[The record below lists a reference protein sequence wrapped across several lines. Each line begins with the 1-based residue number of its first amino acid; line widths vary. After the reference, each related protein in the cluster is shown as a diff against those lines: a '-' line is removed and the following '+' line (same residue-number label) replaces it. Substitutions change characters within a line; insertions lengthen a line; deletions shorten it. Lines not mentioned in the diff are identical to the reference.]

1 MSASA
6 RHPASESRSRCTTR
20 PVPDRSPTSSWR
32 RRWLRVA
39 ESRGM
44 GRGLAAILPGSA
56 RTEEAQAALRQ
67 IPVELIR
74 PNPDQP
80 RKEFNGESLLA
91 LAESIEA
98 KGLLQPLVVRALP
111 GGTYELIAGERR
123 LRASKIAK
131 LESVPAIVRDAEGSE
146 RLELALLE
154 NVAREDLNPVDEARA
169 CAILVDDLGVS
180 KAELASRI
188 GRSRPAVANAIRL
201 LDLPD
206 NVLELIEKAELTGA
220 HGRALL
226 MTRDNDTR
234 RRLARE
240 AVTAG
245 WSVKETEKRAK
256 AEQQRLDGTAPAKSA
271 AGPPADLVDAMAA
284 AADALTAATGHDVRV
299 KPTGGGIRAEI
310 SFDNPAEA
318 VALAELILRRNT

>member
-1 MSASA
+1 
-6 RHPASESRSRCTTR
+6 
-20 PVPDRSPTSSWR
+20 
-32 RRWLRVA
+32 
-39 ESRGM
+39 M
-44 GRGLAAILPGSA
+44 GRGLAAILPSSS
-56 RTEEAQAALRQ
+56 RSEAESALRQ

-98 KGLLQPLVVRALP
+98 KGVLQPLVVRALP
-111 GGTYELIAGERR
+111 GGAYELIAGERR
-123 LRASKIAK
+123 LRASKIAN
-131 LESVPAIVRDAEGSE
+131 LEDVPAIIRDAEGSE
-146 RLELALLE
+146 SLELALLE

-169 CAILVDDLGVS
+169 CATLVEDLGVS
-180 KAELASRI
+180 KAELAGRI
-188 GRSRPAVANAIRL
+188 GKSRPAVANAIRL

-206 NVLELIEKAELTGA
+206 DVLELIERAELTGA

-226 MTRDNDTR
+226 MARDHDTR

-240 AVTAG
+240 AHAAG

-256 AEQQRLDGTAPAKSA
+256 AEQQKADGGGRDSGARRI
-271 AGPPADLVDAMAA
+271 PADLEDALAA

-299 KPTGGGIRAEI
+299 KVTASGCRAEI
-310 SFDNPAEA
+310 SFESPADA
-318 VALAELILRRNT
+318 VSLAEQILRRNP

>member
-1 MSASA
+1 
-6 RHPASESRSRCTTR
+6 
-20 PVPDRSPTSSWR
+20 
-32 RRWLRVA
+32 
-39 ESRGM
+39 M
-44 GRGLAAILPGSA
+44 GRGLAAILPGSS
-56 RTEEAQAALRQ
+56 RSETESGPALRH

-111 GGTYELIAGERR
+111 GGTFELIAGERR

-131 LESVPAIVRDAEGSE
+131 LEEVPAIVRDAEGSE

-188 GRSRPAVANAIRL
+188 GKSRPAVANAIRL

-206 NVLELIEKAELTGA
+206 DVLELIEKSELTGA

-226 MTRDNDTR
+226 MTRDNDAR

-240 AVTAG
+240 AVAAG

-256 AEQQRLDGTAPAKSA
+256 AAQAELDGTAPKKTATA
-271 AGPPADLVDAMAA
+271 PPADLVDAMAA
-284 AADALTAATGHDVRV
+284 AADALTAATGHDVKV
-299 KPTGGGIRAEI
+299 KQTASGVRAEI
-310 SFDNPAEA
+310 AFDDPSQAIQ
-318 VALAELILRRNT
+318 LAELILRRNT

>member
-1 MSASA
+1 
-6 RHPASESRSRCTTR
+6 
-20 PVPDRSPTSSWR
+20 
-32 RRWLRVA
+32 
-39 ESRGM
+39 M
-44 GRGLAAILPGSA
+44 GRGLAAILPGSSRSETDA
-56 RTEEAQAALRQ
+56 GPALRQ

-98 KGLLQPLVVRALP
+98 KGVLQPLVVRALP

-131 LESVPAIVRDAEGSE
+131 LDEVPAIVRDAEDSE

-188 GRSRPAVANAIRL
+188 GKSRPAVANAIRL

-206 NVLELIEKAELTGA
+206 DVLELIEKAELTGA

-226 MTRDNDTR
+226 MTRDNDAR

-240 AVTAG
+240 AVAAG

-256 AEQQRLDGTAPAKSA
+256 AAQAELDGTAPKKA
-271 AGPPADLVDAMAA
+271 AARPPADLVDAMAA
-284 AADALTAATGHDVRV
+284 AADALTAATGHEV
-299 KPTGGGIRAEI
+299 KVKQTASGVRAEI
-310 SFDNPAEA
+310 AFEDPSQAIQ
-318 VALAELILRRNT
+318 LAELILRRNT

>member
-1 MSASA
+1 M
-6 RHPASESRSRCTTR
+6 TR
-20 PVPDRSPTSSWR
+20 PVQAWSLISNSP
-32 RRWLRVA
+32 RRWPHVA

-44 GRGLAAILPGSA
+44 GRGLAAILPGSSRIDDA
-56 RTEEAQAALRQ
+56 EPALRQ
-67 IPVELIR
+67 IPVDLVR

-98 KGLLQPLVVRALP
+98 KGVLQPLVVRALP

-131 LESVPAIVRDAEGSE
+131 LEAVPAIVRDAEGSE

-154 NVAREDLNPVDEARA
+154 NVAREDLNAVDEARA
-169 CAILVDDLGVS
+169 CATLVDDLGVS

-188 GRSRPAVANAIRL
+188 GKSRPAVANAIRL

-206 NVLELIEKAELTGA
+206 DVLELIEKSELTGA

-226 MTRDNDTR
+226 MTRDNDAR

-240 AVTAG
+240 ALAAG

-256 AEQQRLDGTAPAKSA
+256 AEQQKLDGIAPRA
-271 AGPPADLVDAMAA
+271 ASGPPADLVDAMAA
-284 AADALTAATGHDVRV
+284 AADALTAATGHDVKV
-299 KPTGGGIRAEI
+299 KATASGVRAEI
-310 SFDNPAEA
+310 PFDSPAQA

>member
-1 MSASA
+1 
-6 RHPASESRSRCTTR
+6 
-20 PVPDRSPTSSWR
+20 
-32 RRWLRVA
+32 VA

-44 GRGLAAILPGSA
+44 GRGLAAILPGGSRSEGA
-56 RTEEAQAALRQ
+56 EPALRQ
-67 IPVELIR
+67 IPVELIT

-131 LESVPAIVRDAEGSE
+131 LEQVPALVRDAEGSE

-169 CAILVDDLGVS
+169 VATLVDDLGIS

-188 GRSRPAVANAIRL
+188 GKSRPAVANAIRL

-206 NVLELIEKAELTGA
+206 EVLELIERGELTGA

-226 MTRDNDTR
+226 MTRDNDMR
-234 RRLARE
+234 RALARE
-240 AVTAG
+240 ALAAG

-256 AEQQRLDGTAPAKSA
+256 AAQQKLDGPIPSGGA
-271 AGPPADLVDAMAA
+271 ARRPADLVDAMAA
-284 AADALTAATGHDVRV
+284 AADALTAATGHDVKV
-299 KPTGGGIRAEI
+299 KATASGVRAEI
-310 SFDNPAEA
+310 SFDSPAEA

>member
-1 MSASA
+1 
-6 RHPASESRSRCTTR
+6 
-20 PVPDRSPTSSWR
+20 
-32 RRWLRVA
+32 VA

-44 GRGLAAILPGSA
+44 GRGLAAILPGNSRQEGA
-56 RTEEAQAALRQ
+56 EHGLRQ
-67 IPVELIR
+67 IPVDLIR

-131 LESVPAIVRDAEGSE
+131 LEQVPAIVRDAEGSE
-146 RLELALLE
+146 RLELALVE
-154 NVAREDLNPVDEARA
+154 NVAREDLNPVEEARA

-188 GRSRPAVANAIRL
+188 GKSRPAVANAIRL

-206 NVLELIEKAELTGA
+206 DVLELIEHGELTGA

-226 MTRDNDTR
+226 MTRDNDVR
-234 RRLARE
+234 RRLARD
-240 AVTAG
+240 AVAAG

-256 AEQQRLDGTAPAKSA
+256 AEQERFDGTARRSA
-271 AGPPADLVDAMAA
+271 PTAQPADLVDAMAA
-284 AADALTAATGHDVRV
+284 AADALTAATGRDVKV
-299 KPTGGGIRAEI
+299 KATASGVRAEI
-310 SFDNPAEA
+310 SFETPAEA

>member
-1 MSASA
+1 
-6 RHPASESRSRCTTR
+6 
-20 PVPDRSPTSSWR
+20 
-32 RRWLRVA
+32 VA
-39 ESRGM
+39 DSRGM
-44 GRGLAAILPGSA
+44 GRGLSAILPGNTSQQDA
-56 RTEEAQAALRQ
+56 EPALRQ
-67 IPVELIR
+67 IPVDLIR

-98 KGLLQPLVVRALP
+98 KGVLQPLVVRALA

-123 LRASKIAK
+123 LRAAKIAK
-131 LESVPAIVRDAEGSE
+131 LEQVPAIIRDAAGTE

-154 NVAREDLNPVDEARA
+154 NVAREDLNAVDEARA
-169 CAILVDDLGVS
+169 CATLVEDLGVS

-188 GRSRPAVANAIRL
+188 GKSRPAVANAIRL

-206 NVLELIEKAELTGA
+206 DVLELIERGELTGA

-226 MTRDNDTR
+226 MTRDNDVR
-234 RRLARE
+234 RRISRE
-240 AVTAG
+240 AVAGG

-256 AEQQRLDGTAPAKSA
+256 AEQQKLDGGGIPTGPKR
-271 AGPPADLVDAMAA
+271 PPADLVDAMAA

-299 KPTGGGIRAEI
+299 KATASGVRAEI
-310 SFDNPAEA
+310 AFEHPAEA
-318 VALAELILRRNT
+318 IALAELILRRNT

>member
-1 MSASA
+1 
-6 RHPASESRSRCTTR
+6 
-20 PVPDRSPTSSWR
+20 
-32 RRWLRVA
+32 
-39 ESRGM
+39 M
-44 GRGLAAILPGSA
+44 GRGLAAILPGGMRA
-56 RTEEAQAALRQ
+56 EEESGPALRQ

-98 KGLLQPLVVRALP
+98 KGVLQPLVVRALP
-111 GGTYELIAGERR
+111 GGTFELIAGERR

-131 LESVPAIVRDAEGSE
+131 LETVPALVRDAEGSE

-154 NVAREDLNPVDEARA
+154 NVAREDLNPIDEARA

-206 NVLELIEKAELTGA
+206 DVLELIEKGELTGA

-226 MTRDNDTR
+226 MTRDNNTR
-234 RRLARE
+234 KQLARD
-240 AVTAG
+240 AVAAG

-256 AEQQRLDGTAPAKSA
+256 GEQARLDGSTPIPGKTRV
-271 AGPPADLVDAMAA
+271 PADLVDAMAA
-284 AADALTAATGHDVRV
+284 AAAALTAATGRDVNV
-299 KPTGGGIRAEI
+299 KPTASGIRAEI
-310 SFDNPAEA
+310 SFEDPAEA

>member
-1 MSASA
+1 M
-6 RHPASESRSRCTTR
+6 
-20 PVPDRSPTSSWR
+20 
-32 RRWLRVA
+32 A

-44 GRGLAAILPGSA
+44 GRGLAAILPGSSRA
-56 RTEEAQAALRQ
+56 EAGESALRQ

-80 RKEFNGESLLA
+80 RKDFNGESLLA

-131 LESVPAIVRDAEGSE
+131 LEQVPAIIRDAEGAE

-169 CAILVDDLGVS
+169 CATLVDDLGVS

-188 GRSRPAVANAIRL
+188 GKSRPAVANAIRL

-206 NVLELIEKAELTGA
+206 DVLELIEKAELTGA

-226 MTRDNDTR
+226 MTRDNDMR
-234 RRLARE
+234 RKLARD
-240 AVTAG
+240 AVAAG
-245 WSVKETEKRAK
+245 WSVKETEKHAK
-256 AEQQRLDGTAPAKSA
+256 AAQAELDGTAPRKVA
-271 AGPPADLVDAMAA
+271 ARPPADLVDAMAA
-284 AADALTAATGHDVRV
+284 AADALTAATGHDVKV
-299 KPTGGGIRAEI
+299 KPAPSGVRAEI
-310 SFDNPAEA
+310 TFETPAEA

>member
-1 MSASA
+1 
-6 RHPASESRSRCTTR
+6 
-20 PVPDRSPTSSWR
+20 
-32 RRWLRVA
+32 
-39 ESRGM
+39 M
-44 GRGLAAILPGSA
+44 GRGLSAILPGST
-56 RTEEAQAALRQ
+56 RQEAGEPGLRQ

-98 KGLLQPLVVRALP
+98 KGLLQPLVVRALA

-131 LESVPAIVRDAEGSE
+131 LDEVPAIVRDAEGSE

-154 NVAREDLNPVDEARA
+154 NVAREDLNPIDEARA
-169 CAILVDDLGVS
+169 CATLVDDLGES

-188 GRSRPAVANAIRL
+188 GRSRPALANAIRL

-206 NVLELIEKAELTGA
+206 DVLELIAKGELTGA
-220 HGRALL
+220 HGRAAL
-226 MTRDNDTR
+226 MTRDNDAR
-234 RRLARE
+234 PRVARE
-240 AVTAG
+240 AVAAG

-256 AEQQRLDGTAPAKSA
+256 AEQQRLDGTAVV
-271 AGPPADLVDAMAA
+271 AGKKHTPADLVDAMAG

-299 KPTGGGIRAEI
+299 KATASGIRAEI
-310 SFDNPAEA
+310 SFESPAQA

>member
-1 MSASA
+1 
-6 RHPASESRSRCTTR
+6 
-20 PVPDRSPTSSWR
+20 
-32 RRWLRVA
+32 
-39 ESRGM
+39 M
-44 GRGLAAILPGSA
+44 GRGLAAILPGGP
-56 RTEEAQAALRQ
+56 RQEGGETGLRE
-67 IPVELIR
+67 IPIELIR

-98 KGLLQPLVVRALP
+98 KGVLQPLVVRALP

-131 LESVPAIVRDAEGSE
+131 LEQVPAIIRDAEGSE

-188 GRSRPAVANAIRL
+188 GKSRPAVANAIRL

-206 NVLELIEKAELTGA
+206 DVLELIERSELTGA

-226 MTRDNDTR
+226 MTRDNDVR

-240 AVTAG
+240 AVAAG

-256 AEQQRLDGTAPAKSA
+256 AEQHKLDEPAPASRPS
-271 AGPPADLVDAMAA
+271 GPPADLVDAMAA
-284 AADALTAATGHDVRV
+284 ASDALTAATGHDVRV
-299 KPTGGGIRAEI
+299 KATASGVRAEI
-310 SFDNPAEA
+310 SFETPAEA

>member
-1 MSASA
+1 
-6 RHPASESRSRCTTR
+6 
-20 PVPDRSPTSSWR
+20 
-32 RRWLRVA
+32 VA

-44 GRGLAAILPGSA
+44 GRGLAAILPTKTAAS
-56 RTEEAQAALRQ
+56 EPESALRQ
-67 IPVELIR
+67 IPVDLIR

-98 KGLLQPLVVRALP
+98 KGVLQPLVVRALP

-131 LESVPAIVRDAEGSE
+131 LEQVPAIIRDAEGAE

-169 CAILVDDLGVS
+169 CATLVEDLGVS
-180 KAELASRI
+180 KAELAGRI
-188 GRSRPAVANAIRL
+188 GKSRPAVANAIRL

-206 NVLELIEKAELTGA
+206 DVLERIERTELTGA

-226 MTRDNDTR
+226 MVRDNDAR
-234 RRLARE
+234 RDLARD
-240 AVTAG
+240 AVARG
-245 WSVKETEKRAK
+245 WSVKETEKHAK
-256 AEQQRLDGTAPAKSA
+256 AAQQRLEGGTRSGKSRR
-271 AGPPADLVDAMAA
+271 PHPDLVDAMAA
-284 AADALTAATGHDVRV
+284 AADALTAATGHDVNV
-299 KPTGGGIRAEI
+299 KATPSGVRAEI
-310 SFDNPAEA
+310 AFESPAEA

>member
-1 MSASA
+1 M
-6 RHPASESRSRCTTR
+6 
-20 PVPDRSPTSSWR
+20 
-32 RRWLRVA
+32 A
-39 ESRGM
+39 EPRGM
-44 GRGLAAILPGSA
+44 GRGLAAILPSGA
-56 RTEEAQAALRQ
+56 RAGGDSALRH
-67 IPVELIR
+67 IPVDLIR

-80 RKEFNGESLLA
+80 RKEFNGEALLA

-98 KGLLQPLVVRALP
+98 KGVLQPLVVRALP

-131 LESVPAIVRDAEGSE
+131 LESVPAIIRDAEGSE

-154 NVAREDLNPVDEARA
+154 NVAREDLNPVEEARA
-169 CAILVDDLGVS
+169 CATLVDDLGVS

-206 NVLELIEKAELTGA
+206 DVLELIARGELTGA

-226 MTRDNDTR
+226 MTRHNEAR
-234 RRLARE
+234 RALARE
-240 AVTAG
+240 AVAAG
-245 WSVKETEKRAK
+245 WSVKETERRAK
-256 AEQQRLDGTAPAKSA
+256 AEQAKLDRTAPI
-271 AGPPADLVDAMAA
+271 AGRTRAPADLVDAMAA
-284 AADALTAATGHDVRV
+284 AADALTAATGHDVKVRAAPSGV
-299 KPTGGGIRAEI
+299 KAEI
-310 SFDNPAEA
+310 SFGSPAEA

>member
-1 MSASA
+1 
-6 RHPASESRSRCTTR
+6 
-20 PVPDRSPTSSWR
+20 
-32 RRWLRVA
+32 VA

-44 GRGLAAILPGSA
+44 GRGLAAILPGGTRAES
-56 RTEEAQAALRQ
+56 EAGPALRQ

-98 KGLLQPLVVRALP
+98 KGVLQPLVVRALP
-111 GGTYELIAGERR
+111 GGTFELIAGERR

-131 LESVPAIVRDAEGSE
+131 LDEVPAIVRDAEGSE

-188 GRSRPAVANAIRL
+188 GKSRPAVANAIRL

-206 NVLELIEKAELTGA
+206 DVLELIEKSELTGA

-226 MTRDNDTR
+226 MTRDNDAR
-234 RRLARE
+234 RALARE
-240 AVTAG
+240 AVAAG
-245 WSVKETEKRAK
+245 WSVKQTEQRAK
-256 AEQQRLDGTAPAKSA
+256 AEQQKLDGTVPAKASSA
-271 AGPPADLVDAMAA
+271 PPADLVDAMAA
-284 AADALTAATGHDVRV
+284 AADALTAATGHDVKV
-299 KPTGGGIRAEI
+299 KATASGVRAEI
-310 SFDNPAEA
+310 SFEEPSQAIQ
-318 VALAELILRRNT
+318 LAELILRRNT

>member
-1 MSASA
+1 
-6 RHPASESRSRCTTR
+6 
-20 PVPDRSPTSSWR
+20 
-32 RRWLRVA
+32 
-39 ESRGM
+39 M
-44 GRGLAAILPGSA
+44 GRGLAAILPSSGRNS
-56 RTEEAQAALRQ
+56 EAESALRH

-98 KGLLQPLVVRALP
+98 RGILQPLVVRALA

-123 LRASKIAK
+123 LRAAK
-131 LESVPAIVRDAEGSE
+131 LAHLDEVPAIVRDADGAAE

-169 CAILVDDLGVS
+169 CAMLVEDLGVS
-180 KAELASRI
+180 KAELAGRI
-188 GRSRPAVANAIRL
+188 GKSRPAVANAIRL

-206 NVLELIEKAELTGA
+206 DVLELIQRGELTGA

-226 MTRDNDTR
+226 MCRDHEAR

-240 AVTAG
+240 AVARG
-245 WSVKETEKRAK
+245 WSVKETERHAK
-256 AEQQRLDGTAPAKSA
+256 AEQER
-271 AGPPADLVDAMAA
+271 GP
-284 AADALTAATGHDVRV
+284 
-299 KPTGGGIRAEI
+299 
-310 SFDNPAEA
+310 
-318 VALAELILRRNT
+318 

>member
-1 MSASA
+1 M
-6 RHPASESRSRCTTR
+6 
-20 PVPDRSPTSSWR
+20 
-32 RRWLRVA
+32 A

-44 GRGLAAILPGSA
+44 GRGLAAILPSSS
-56 RTEEAQAALRQ
+56 RSESESALRQ

-98 KGLLQPLVVRALP
+98 KGVLQPLVVRALP
-111 GGTYELIAGERR
+111 GGAYELIAGERR
-123 LRASKIAK
+123 LRASKIAN
-131 LESVPAIVRDAEGSE
+131 LEDVPAIIRDAEGSE
-146 RLELALLE
+146 SLELALLE

-169 CAILVDDLGVS
+169 CATLVEDLGVS
-180 KAELASRI
+180 KAELAGRI
-188 GRSRPAVANAIRL
+188 GKSRPAVANAIRL

-206 NVLELIEKAELTGA
+206 DVLELIERAELTGA

-226 MTRDNDTR
+226 MARDHDTR

-240 AVTAG
+240 AHAAG

-256 AEQQRLDGTAPAKSA
+256 AEQQKADGGTRDS
-271 AGPPADLVDAMAA
+271 GPSRIPADLEDALAA
-284 AADALTAATGHDVRV
+284 AADALTAATGHDVRM
-299 KPTGGGIRAEI
+299 KATASGCRAEI
-310 SFDNPAEA
+310 SFESPADA
-318 VALAELILRRNT
+318 VSLAEEILRRNP

>member
-1 MSASA
+1 
-6 RHPASESRSRCTTR
+6 
-20 PVPDRSPTSSWR
+20 
-32 RRWLRVA
+32 
-39 ESRGM
+39 M
-44 GRGLAAILPGSA
+44 GRGLAAILPGTSRQEDA
-56 RTEEAQAALRQ
+56 EPGLRQ

-80 RKEFNGESLLA
+80 RKAFSGESLLA

-131 LESVPAIVRDAEGSE
+131 LEQVPAIIRDAEGSE

-188 GRSRPAVANAIRL
+188 GKSRPAVANAIRL

-206 NVLELIEKAELTGA
+206 DVLELIERGELTGA

-226 MTRDNDTR
+226 MTRDNDVR

-240 AVTAG
+240 AVAAG
-245 WSVKETEKRAK
+245 WSVKETENRAK
-256 AEQQRLDGTAPAKSA
+256 AEQQKLDGAAPS
-271 AGPPADLVDAMAA
+271 GGRTHPPADLVDAMAA
-284 AADALTAATGHDVRV
+284 ASDALTAATGHDVRV
-299 KPTGGGIRAEI
+299 KATASGVRAEI
-310 SFDNPAEA
+310 SFENPAEA
-318 VALAELILRRNT
+318 VALAELILRKNT

>member
-1 MSASA
+1 
-6 RHPASESRSRCTTR
+6 
-20 PVPDRSPTSSWR
+20 
-32 RRWLRVA
+32 VA

-44 GRGLAAILPGSA
+44 GRGLAAILPGSS
-56 RTEEAQAALRQ
+56 RTEAAETALRQ
-67 IPVELIR
+67 IPIDLIR

-98 KGLLQPLVVRALP
+98 KGVLQPLVVRSLP

-131 LESVPAIVRDAEGSE
+131 LETVPAIIRDAEGSE

-206 NVLELIEKAELTGA
+206 DVLELIEKGELTGA

-226 MTRDNDTR
+226 MTRDNDAR

-240 AVTAG
+240 AVAAG

-256 AEQQRLDGTAPAKSA
+256 LEQARLEGGATKPGAPRV
-271 AGPPADLVDAMAA
+271 PADLVDAMAA
-284 AADALTAATGHDVRV
+284 ASDALTAATGHDVKV
-299 KPTGGGIRAEI
+299 KPSAGGIKAEI
-310 SFDNPAEA
+310 SFESPAEA

>member
-1 MSASA
+1 
-6 RHPASESRSRCTTR
+6 
-20 PVPDRSPTSSWR
+20 
-32 RRWLRVA
+32 VA

-44 GRGLAAILPGSA
+44 GRGLAAILPGGSRIETA
-56 RTEEAQAALRQ
+56 EAALRQ
-67 IPVELIR
+67 IPVDLIR

-98 KGLLQPLVVRALP
+98 KGVLQPLVVRALP

-131 LESVPAIVRDAEGSE
+131 LEQVPAIVRDAEGAE

-169 CAILVDDLGVS
+169 CATLVEDLGVS
-180 KAELASRI
+180 KAELAGRI
-188 GRSRPAVANAIRL
+188 GKSRPAVANAIRL

-206 NVLELIEKAELTGA
+206 DVLELIERGELTGA

-226 MTRDNDTR
+226 MTRDNDAR
-234 RRLARE
+234 RKLARE
-240 AVTAG
+240 AVAGG
-245 WSVKETEKRAK
+245 WSVKETETHAK
-256 AEQQRLDGTAPAKSA
+256 AAQAELDGTATKRTA
-271 AGPPADLVDAMAA
+271 ARPPADLVDAMAA
-284 AADALTAATGHDVRV
+284 AADALTAATGHDVKV
-299 KPTGGGIRAEI
+299 KATTSGVRAEI
-310 SFDNPAEA
+310 SFDNPADA

>member
-1 MSASA
+1 
-6 RHPASESRSRCTTR
+6 
-20 PVPDRSPTSSWR
+20 
-32 RRWLRVA
+32 
-39 ESRGM
+39 M
-44 GRGLAAILPGSA
+44 GRGLAAILPGSS
-56 RTEEAQAALRQ
+56 RVGDEEPALRQ
-67 IPVELIR
+67 IAVDLIR

-98 KGLLQPLVVRALP
+98 KGVLQPLVVRALP
-111 GGTYELIAGERR
+111 GGTFELIAGERR

-131 LESVPAIVRDAEGSE
+131 LETVPALVRDAEGSE

-169 CAILVDDLGVS
+169 CAMLVDDLGVS

-206 NVLELIEKAELTGA
+206 DVLELIAKSELTGA

-226 MTRDNDTR
+226 MARDNDTR
-234 RRLARE
+234 KRLARE
-240 AVTAG
+240 AVAAG

-256 AEQQRLDGTAPAKSA
+256 AEQAKLDGTAPI
-271 AGPPADLVDAMAA
+271 AGKKQTPADLVDAMAA

-299 KPTGGGIRAEI
+299 KPTASGIRAEI
-310 SFDNPAEA
+310 SFEDPAEA

>member
-1 MSASA
+1 M
-6 RHPASESRSRCTTR
+6 
-20 PVPDRSPTSSWR
+20 
-32 RRWLRVA
+32 A

-44 GRGLAAILPGSA
+44 GRGLAAILPGSSRSESEDA
-56 RTEEAQAALRQ
+56 GLRL
-67 IPVELIR
+67 IPVDLIR

-80 RKEFNGESLLA
+80 RKEFGGESLLA

-98 KGLLQPLVVRALP
+98 KGVLQPLVVRALS

-131 LESVPAIVRDAEGSE
+131 LEQVPAIVRDAEGSE

-169 CAILVDDLGVS
+169 CATLVEDLGVS
-180 KAELASRI
+180 KAELAGRI
-188 GRSRPAVANAIRL
+188 GKSRPAVANAIRL

-206 NVLELIEKAELTGA
+206 DVLELIEKAELTGA

-226 MTRDNDTR
+226 MTRDNDAR
-234 RRLARE
+234 RRLSRE
-240 AVTAG
+240 AVAAG

-256 AEQQRLDGTAPAKSA
+256 AAQAELDGTAPKKTTSR
-271 AGPPADLVDAMAA
+271 PPADLVDAMAA
-284 AADALTAATGHDVRV
+284 AADALQAATGHDVKV
-299 KPTGGGIRAEI
+299 KATASGVRAEI
-310 SFDNPAEA
+310 SFDEPAQA

>member
-1 MSASA
+1 
-6 RHPASESRSRCTTR
+6 
-20 PVPDRSPTSSWR
+20 
-32 RRWLRVA
+32 
-39 ESRGM
+39 M
-44 GRGLAAILPGSA
+44 GRGLAAILPGSSRPDDA
-56 RTEEAQAALRQ
+56 DPALRR

-98 KGLLQPLVVRALP
+98 KGVLQPLVVRALP

-123 LRASKIAK
+123 LRAAKIAK
-131 LESVPAIVRDAEGSE
+131 LETVPAIIRDAEGSE

-169 CAILVDDLGVS
+169 CATLVDDLGVS

-188 GRSRPAVANAIRL
+188 GKSRPAVANAIRL

-206 NVLELIEKAELTGA
+206 DVLELIERSELTGA

-226 MTRDNDTR
+226 MTRENDTR

-240 AVTAG
+240 AVVAG

-256 AEQQRLDGTAPAKSA
+256 AEQQQLDGEATH
-271 AGPPADLVDAMAA
+271 AGRPRPPADLVDAMAP

-299 KPTGGGIRAEI
+299 KATASGVRAEI
-310 SFDNPAEA
+310 AFESPAEA

>member
-1 MSASA
+1 
-6 RHPASESRSRCTTR
+6 
-20 PVPDRSPTSSWR
+20 
-32 RRWLRVA
+32 
-39 ESRGM
+39 M
-44 GRGLAAILPGSA
+44 GRGLAAILPGSSRPDDA
-56 RTEEAQAALRQ
+56 DAGLRN

-98 KGLLQPLVVRALP
+98 KGVLQPLVVRALP

-131 LESVPAIVRDAEGSE
+131 LEEVPVIIRDAEGSE

-180 KAELASRI
+180 KAELAGRI

-206 NVLELIEKAELTGA
+206 DVLELIEKGELTGA

-234 RRLARE
+234 KRLARE
-240 AVTAG
+240 AVAAG
-245 WSVKETEKRAK
+245 WSVKETEKHAK
-256 AEQQRLDGTAPAKSA
+256 GEQSRLDGSGQIAAKTRV
-271 AGPPADLVDAMAA
+271 PADLVDAMAA
-284 AADALTAATGHDVRV
+284 AADAL
-299 KPTGGGIRAEI
+299 
-310 SFDNPAEA
+310 
-318 VALAELILRRNT
+318 

>member
-1 MSASA
+1 M
-6 RHPASESRSRCTTR
+6 
-20 PVPDRSPTSSWR
+20 
-32 RRWLRVA
+32 A

-44 GRGLAAILPGSA
+44 GRGLAAILPGGA
-56 RTEEAQAALRQ
+56 RQEGVESGLRQ
-67 IPVELIR
+67 IPVDLIR

-98 KGLLQPLVVRALP
+98 KGVLQPLVVRALP

-131 LESVPAIVRDAEGSE
+131 LETVPAIIRDAEGTE

-188 GRSRPAVANAIRL
+188 GKSRPAVANAIRL

-206 NVLELIEKAELTGA
+206 DVLELIERAELTGA

-240 AVTAG
+240 AVAAG
-245 WSVKETEKRAK
+245 WSVKDTEKRAK
-256 AEQQRLDGTAPAKSA
+256 AEQQKLDGKGPSAPAR
-271 AGPPADLVDAMAA
+271 PPADLVDAMAA
-284 AADALTAATGHDVRV
+284 AADALTAATGHDVKV
-299 KPTGGGIRAEI
+299 KATASGVRAEI
-310 SFDNPAEA
+310 SFASPAEA

>member
-1 MSASA
+1 
-6 RHPASESRSRCTTR
+6 
-20 PVPDRSPTSSWR
+20 
-32 RRWLRVA
+32 
-39 ESRGM
+39 M
-44 GRGLAAILPGSA
+44 GRGLAAILPGGSRA
-56 RTEEAQAALRQ
+56 EGDESALRH
-67 IPVELIR
+67 IAVDLIR

-98 KGLLQPLVVRALP
+98 KGVLQPLVVRALP

-123 LRASKIAK
+123 LRAAKIAQ
-131 LESVPAIVRDAEGSE
+131 LEEVPAILRDAEGAE

-154 NVAREDLNPVDEARA
+154 NVARENLNPVEEARA

-188 GRSRPAVANAIRL
+188 GKSRPAVANAIRL

-206 NVLELIEKAELTGA
+206 DVLELIEKQELTGA

-226 MTRDNDTR
+226 MTRDNDAR

-240 AVTAG
+240 AVAAG
-245 WSVKETEKRAK
+245 WSVKQPEKRAK
-256 AEQQRLDGTAPAKSA
+256 AEQVRLDGTGPV
-271 AGPPADLVDAMAA
+271 AGKTHPPA
-284 AADALTAATGHDVRV
+284 
-299 KPTGGGIRAEI
+299 
-310 SFDNPAEA
+310 
-318 VALAELILRRNT
+318 

>member
-1 MSASA
+1 
-6 RHPASESRSRCTTR
+6 
-20 PVPDRSPTSSWR
+20 
-32 RRWLRVA
+32 VA

-44 GRGLAAILPGSA
+44 GRGLAAILPGSSRSESEDA
-56 RTEEAQAALRQ
+56 GLRL
-67 IPVELIR
+67 IPVDLIR

-80 RKEFNGESLLA
+80 RKEFGGESLLA

-98 KGLLQPLVVRALP
+98 KGVLQPLVVRALP

-131 LESVPAIVRDAEGSE
+131 LEQVPAIVRDAEGSE

-169 CAILVDDLGVS
+169 CATLVEDLGVS

-188 GRSRPAVANAIRL
+188 GKSRPAVANAIRL

-206 NVLELIEKAELTGA
+206 DVLELIEKAELTGA

-226 MTRDNDTR
+226 MTRDNDAR
-234 RRLARE
+234 RRLSRE
-240 AVTAG
+240 AVAAG

-256 AEQQRLDGTAPAKSA
+256 AAQAELDGTAPKKTASR
-271 AGPPADLVDAMAA
+271 PPADLVDAMAA
-284 AADALTAATGHDVRV
+284 AADALQAATGHDVKV
-299 KPTGGGIRAEI
+299 KATASGVRAEI
-310 SFDNPAEA
+310 SFEEPAQA

>member
-1 MSASA
+1 
-6 RHPASESRSRCTTR
+6 
-20 PVPDRSPTSSWR
+20 
-32 RRWLRVA
+32 
-39 ESRGM
+39 M
-44 GRGLAAILPGSA
+44 GRGLAAILPGSS
-56 RTEEAQAALRQ
+56 RTEADEPALRQ
-67 IPVELIR
+67 IPVDLIR

-98 KGLLQPLVVRALP
+98 KGVLQPLVVRALP

-123 LRASKIAK
+123 LRAAKIAK
-131 LESVPAIVRDAEGSE
+131 LEQVPTIVRDAEGAE

-154 NVAREDLNPVDEARA
+154 NVAREDLNAVDEARA
-169 CAILVDDLGVS
+169 CATLVDDLGVS

-188 GRSRPAVANAIRL
+188 GKSRPAVANAIRL

-206 NVLELIEKAELTGA
+206 DVLELIEKGELTGA
-220 HGRALL
+220 HGRAIL
-226 MTRDNDTR
+226 MTRDNDSR

-240 AVTAG
+240 AVAAG

-256 AEQQRLDGTAPAKSA
+256 AAQAELEGNAPKKGA
-271 AGPPADLVDAMAA
+271 ARPPADLVDAMGA
-284 AADALTAATGHDVRV
+284 AADALTAATGHDVKV
-299 KPTGGGIRAEI
+299 KATASGVKAEI
-310 SFDNPAEA
+310 AFETPADA

>member
-1 MSASA
+1 M
-6 RHPASESRSRCTTR
+6 
-20 PVPDRSPTSSWR
+20 
-32 RRWLRVA
+32 A

-44 GRGLAAILPGSA
+44 GRGLAAILPGGA
-56 RTEEAQAALRQ
+56 RQEGAESGLRN
-67 IPVELIR
+67 IPVDLIR

-98 KGLLQPLVVRALP
+98 KGVLQPLVVRALP

-131 LESVPAIVRDAEGSE
+131 LEQVPAIIRDAEGSE

-188 GRSRPAVANAIRL
+188 GKSRPAVANAIRL

-206 NVLELIEKAELTGA
+206 DVLELIERGELTGA
-220 HGRALL
+220 HGRAVL
-226 MTRDNDTR
+226 MTRDNDAR
-234 RRLARE
+234 RALARE
-240 AVTAG
+240 AVAGG

-256 AEQQRLDGTAPAKSA
+256 AEQQKLDGKAPSGPAR
-271 AGPPADLVDAMAA
+271 PPADLVDAMAA

-299 KPTGGGIRAEI
+299 KATPAGVRAEI
-310 SFDNPAEA
+310 SFESPAEA